1 MFSRGLES
9 QDAIGIA
16 IAIHE
21 SCMRLC
27 RLVHKLVS
35 SANYGGPE
43 GPNTHNFK
51 NTLQIKKKT
60 HYKLKNTNPMIAKKP
75 THSSH
80 VMMYNI
86 TKKISAM
93 SVAFSY
99 TACNFDGRQYLWVT
113 MHTTPGPILITS
125 EYDSRQKGKQNA

>member
-1 MFSRGLES
+1 MLLVFDMCHAPSLKQVFNSVLGHATGCVAYMITQQGLQRS
-9 QDAIGIA
+9 HDCFQYNLL
-16 IAIHE
+16 
-21 SCMRLC
+21 SVNRSL
-27 RLVHKLVS
+27 
-35 SANYGGPE
+35 SAN
-43 GPNTHNFK
+43 HSK
-51 NTLQIKKKT
+51 NCL
-60 HYKLKNTNPMIAKKP
+60 PMIAKKP

-80 VMMYNI
+80 AMMYNI

-125 EYDSRQKGKQNA
+125 EYDSRQKGEQNA